1 MRCQK
6 CRKMLIKSFVNF
18 PPGGIWT
25 SLTLVPSLIGH
36 FQLGTTAIYEYTKPK
51 WMEEQ
56 HAEHKQLWSEL
67 DFGIWIWS
75 LSQFTCNGDSQK
87 TDCEIPLLNTRW
99 RYPSF
104 HWVDKALFLV
114 NVIYHITGA
123 TESGGILNN
132 RKMWHPEGLIHLP
145 LKLILCRYDPE
156 RENCMIHGCVWLSSS
171 QICVMSFRVVFGVVS
186 QRWANYWYSWRL
198 EVKHTSTRE

>member
-1 MRCQK
+1 MKCQK
-6 CRKMLIKSFVNF
+6 CRKMLIKQEDYTFVEFCELSSWRDLNIINSGPITHRPF
-18 PPGGIWT
+18 SVGD
-25 SLTLVPSLIGH
+25 H
-36 FQLGTTAIYEYTKPK
+36 EYTKHK

-75 LSQFTCNGDSQK
+75 LSQFTCNGDSRK

-104 HWVDKALFLV
+104 HRVDTALFLV
-114 NVIYHITGA
+114 NVICHITGA

-156 RENCMIHGCVWLSSS
+156 RESLKLVWFMDVFDCPVVRSVWCHLEWSLSGLTK
-171 QICVMSFRVVFGVVS
+171 VGKLLV
-186 QRWANYWYSWRL
+186 
-198 EVKHTSTRE
+198 